1 MHVVGGG
8 EGGVGMQEDED
19 VARCVP
25 RAHVALMR
33 TPARGHDD
41 SGAGVTCLDSF
52 QGLRFLRV

>member
-52 QGLRFLRV
+52 